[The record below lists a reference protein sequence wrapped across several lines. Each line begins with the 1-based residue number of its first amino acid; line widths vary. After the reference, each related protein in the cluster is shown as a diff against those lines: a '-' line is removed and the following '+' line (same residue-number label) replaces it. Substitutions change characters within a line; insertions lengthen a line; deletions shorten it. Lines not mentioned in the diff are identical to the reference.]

1 MSPRVRR
8 QKDKFRIPPKYWLL
22 SLTLLSVLLMFV
34 TFLTD
39 FKFSAGNVIVGY
51 TMVPFQKGITTI
63 SSYFKDRADLLVSIK
78 ELEAQNKELKK
89 QVDDLTIDNTILQQ
103 EKFELNNLR
112 TLYDLDSKYP
122 EFEKTGARIIMGST
136 SNWFDSFIIDK
147 GEKDG
152 IKVDMNVMAG
162 SGLVG
167 RVVEVGPNWAQVTS
181 VIDDSSNVSGMVLS
195 TSDHLI
201 VTGDL
206 EMMKDGYIR
215 FSQLMDSDNQVALG
229 DKVITSNIS
238 DRYLPGI
245 LVGYISYIEDD
256 SNNMT
261 KSGYISP
268 VVDFE
273 HLSEVLVIMEQKET
287 ISK

>member
-238 DRYLPGI
+238 DRCLPGI